1 VVDGAD
7 PMAEGLDVLAE
18 FFVDD
23 GTFGDT
29 LLRVAEVARRMV
41 AADMAGITMMVEGRP
56 QTGVYTDTLAPEIDE
71 AQYETG
77 VGPCIEA
84 FRDQRT
90 YRIDSTADDDRWPAF
105 AKDALAHGIRSTLSV
120 PLAVRGEAMGA
131 FNLYAKTLSAFDDV
145 NSRRVELFGRHA
157 AIVLANSRIYW
168 DAREL
173 NENLQ
178 QAMRSR
184 ATIDQAVGILM
195 VGGGRNP
202 EEAFDLLV
210 RASQRENRKLR
221 DIAEDIVQRAV
232 TRRDGPATAQPD
244 GSTAAQ

>member
-1 VVDGAD
+1 MAD
-7 PMAEGLDVLAE
+7 RIDPLAEGLDVLAE
-18 FFVDD
+18 FFVDE

-29 LLRVAEVARRMV
+29 LLRVAEIARQMV
-41 AADMAGITMMVEGRP
+41 SADMAGITMMVDGRP
-56 QTGVYTDTLAPEIDE
+56 RTGVYTDTLAPEIDE
-71 AQYETG
+71 AQYASG

-84 FRDQRT
+84 FHDQRVH
-90 YRIDSTADDDRWPAF
+90 RIDDTGEDDRWPDF
-105 AKDALAHGIRSTLSV
+105 ARDAAAHGIRSSLSV

-131 FNLYAKTLSAFDDV
+131 FNLYAKAVAAFDDV
-145 NSRRVELFGRHA
+145 NTRRVELFGRHA

-168 DAREL
+168 DSREL

-195 VGGGRNP
+195 AGGRHDP
-202 EEAFDLLV
+202 DSAFQMMV

-221 DIAEDIVQRAV
+221 DIATEIVER
-232 TRRDGPATAQPD
+232 TA
-244 GSTAAQ
+244 GRSG